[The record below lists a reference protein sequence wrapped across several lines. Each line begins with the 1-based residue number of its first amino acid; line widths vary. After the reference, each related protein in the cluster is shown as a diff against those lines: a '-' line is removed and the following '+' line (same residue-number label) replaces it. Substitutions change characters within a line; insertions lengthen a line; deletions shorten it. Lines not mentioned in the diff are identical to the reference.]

1 MKKLL
6 SILLCFVMIFGLFV
20 TTVSAQGKN
29 LCEEFST
36 VEWFEACF
44 NIPET
49 DNSSFFNEKII
60 YNFLC
65 NRITHDEEYSKKYTF
80 TGNFAQVPEA
90 EFEEILTKNF
100 NISSTTVSK
109 IRALKID
116 KTNFELSGDGTPVY
130 NDGLYTILFAGG
142 RSFEKEYFLEGYI
155 ERDDK
160 YDVYLNLR
168 NKVTTKPEGV
178 EGKDFFEENY
188 MGDTL
193 YYTPTSNWIK
203 YTVTYSNSHIKYY
216 SAVKL
221 TGIPEDIIKPGDK
234 VEEDTSSN
242 ITSSEETSS
251 VDTSSVTSSG
261 ATSSEEENSTPSVIQ
276 VHTVAKVSGAE
287 LRAAKGVF
295 PENTAFSISPVTE
308 GIMYDTAKTA
318 LGATAQRFV
327 AFNISAASNGMAVQ
341 PNGTVTAV
349 FDIPEGYDI
358 HKLAVIYVSE
368 NGNTEILSSTVDKKA
383 NTITA
388 ELPHFS
394 TFVVAEMVNETNV
407 DVKEGSKVGLI
418 ILIIIL
424 VILLLAGI
432 AFLVWFF
439 VFYRKKGTPK
449 KKPQPP
455 EENDDDML
463 IFP

>member
-6 SILLCFVMIFGLFV
+6 SILLCLVMMFGLLGL
-20 TTVSAQGKN
+20 TASAQGKN
-29 LCEEFST
+29 LCEEFKT

-65 NRITHDEEYSKKYTF
+65 NRITHDEAYSNKYTF
-80 TGNFAQVPEA
+80 TDNFAQVPEA
-90 EFEEILTKNF
+90 DFEEILNKNF
-100 NISSTTVSK
+100 SISSTTISK
-109 IRALKID
+109 LKGLKLNDYEISS
-116 KTNFELSGDGTPVY
+116 EGTPVY
-130 NDGLYTILFAGG
+130 NNGFYTVLYAGG

-155 ERDDK
+155 KRNDK
-160 YDVYLNLR
+160 YEVYLNFR
-168 NKVTTKPEGV
+168 NKVDTKPDGTEGEDYFV
-178 EGKDFFEENY
+178 EDY
-188 MGDTL
+188 MGETI
-193 YYTPTSNWIK
+193 YYTPSSNWLK
-203 YTVTYSNSHIKYY
+203 YTVTYSNSQIKYY

-234 VEEDTSSN
+234 VEDDTSSDA
-242 ITSSEETSS
+242 TSSEETSS
-251 VDTSSVTSSG
+251 VVDTSSATSS
-261 ATSSEEENSTPSVIQ
+261 AVTSSEEESSTPSVIQ

-358 HKLAVIYVSE
+358 HKLAVIYVSDD
-368 NGNTEILSSTVDKKA
+368 GKTEILSSTVDKKA
-383 NTITA
+383 KTITA

-407 DVKEGSKVGLI
+407 DVKDESNVGLI
-418 ILIIIL
+418 VLIIVLI
-424 VILLLAGI
+424 ILLLAGI